1 MTITTPADLK
11 AARHRLGWSLRQ
23 MARALRLASAETKG
37 ADRVREM
44 EEDRRPLTG
53 PVCVAVE
60 AFLTGWRP
68 EGWSDD
74 DAAD

>member
-11 AARHRLGWSLRQ
+11 SARQSLGWSLRQ

-44 EEDRRPLTG
+44 EDGRREISG
-53 PVCVAVE
+53 PVTVAVE

-68 EGWSDD
+68 EGWTDE
-74 DAAD
+74 